1 MDFNSPWFSLGPLIA
16 FNVVALSTA
25 LIFRSIYRRRQRVQE
40 VEERHASKVLNR
52 WLREYWYWITDPFVR
67 FFIFLKLSPNALT
80 FIGVLISAVSGA
92 FFATGHIGL
101 GGWFLIFGGTF
112 DTFDGRVARATNRET
127 KSGAYFDAVMD
138 RASEG
143 VVFLGLILLYRN
155 HWGLWIVVAALLAS
169 YLVSYTKAKGEAAGA
184 DFSGGIMQRP
194 ERVAYLGMGGI
205 FSPMFVWPFVSTTT
219 GFVEL
224 VAISRLLYLF
234 PVGFVA
240 IMSLWTAITRIR
252 AYMRLIDELYPLQTR
267 DRFVPPRG
275 SAAGNRQAG
284 QGA

>member
-1 MDFNSPWFSLGPLIA
+1 MDFNSPWLSLGPLIA

-25 LIFRSIYRRRQRVQE
+25 LIFRPIYRRRQRIQE
-40 VEERHASKVLNR
+40 LEERHASRVLNR

-67 FFIFLKLSPNALT
+67 FFIFLRLSPNALT

-127 KSGAYFDAVMD
+127 RSGAYFDAVMD
-138 RASEG
+138 RVSEG
-143 VVFLGLILLYRN
+143 AFFLGMILLYRN
-155 HWGLWIVVAALLAS
+155 HWGLSLVVAALLGS
-169 YLVSYTKAKGEAAGA
+169 YLVSYAKARGEAMGA
-184 DFSGGIMQRP
+184 NYSGGVMQRP

-205 FSPMFVWPFVSTTT
+205 FAPMFVWPFVSTTT
-219 GFVEL
+219 GFAQL
-224 VAISRLLYLF
+224 VAISRLLYLI

-240 IMSLWTAITRIR
+240 LMSLWTAVTRIR
-252 AYMRLIDELYPLQTR
+252 NYMRLIDEQEGRSLQNSSNPKR
-267 DRFVPPRG
+267 A
-275 SAAGNRQAG
+275 SL
-284 QGA
+284 